1 MASLAF
7 LLEGAGRVGRVDAL
21 RGSDP
26 APVLVGL
33 AGQWGLGA
41 PYRGPG
47 RVAPE
52 GLLSEPWALMVG
64 AWWGR
69 TRAGSRPLAGPLPA
83 ASPPTLL
90 VTTAWCP
97 FSDTGTP
104 RAAPPPVEWSL
115 LTAIREPVE
124 GRLCVNCS
132 SN

>member
-69 TRAGSRPLAGPLPA
+69 TRAGSWPLAGPLPA

-104 RAAPPPVEWSL
+104 RAAPPP
-115 LTAIREPVE
+115 P
-124 GRLCVNCS
+124 RLSGHC
-132 SN
+132 